1 MPKPSIETILS
12 KILAGPRWRLSPWWP
27 SDSWSSKQNSLL
39 RLLSVAHDQRL
50 DLVPLVGNLAEEHRG
65 RYRKRVRQL
74 ARRLAEGTPLVD
86 ALEQTPDALS
96 DAQVLSLRF
105 ANQTGILKETYQ
117 RLAEDNNDASRRTQS
132 SLRQL
137 LVYSIGMTLILGLVL
152 SFLMVCVTPI
162 FEEMHEE
169 YGLSLP
175 LAFQWMAA
183 LSRHVASLWPLWIL
197 LALAVAW
204 LCWSLPSRRF
214 FRRTS
219 LGSWVRGSQTRSAE
233 FLRLMAGVVEAG
245 RPIPSA
251 LSTLARHHFDRNFRQ
266 RLMFARIE
274 SEHRSDVW
282 NILAEADLLTS
293 TETTVLA
300 NASSNQSRA
309 WMMRRLADCKDERV
323 SQRGEVIALLVRPL
337 VVLCFAGIVLFVCIA
352 WFGVLSRL
360 VTSLA

>member
-1 MPKPSIETILS
+1 MPKTSIEAILS
-12 KILAGPRWRLSPWWP
+12 KVFAGPHWRLSPWWP
-27 SDSWSSKQNSLL
+27 SDSWSSKQHSLL

-50 DLVPLVGNLAEEHRG
+50 DLVPLVVNLAEEHRG
-65 RYRKRVRQL
+65 RYRKRLRHL
-74 ARRLAEGTPLVD
+74 SRRLAEGTPLVD

-105 ANQTGILKETYQ
+105 ANQTGILKTTYQ
-117 RLAEDNNDASRRTQS
+117 RLGKERDDSSRRTQS

-152 SFLMVCVTPI
+152 TFLMVKVTPI
-162 FEEMHEE
+162 FEKMHEE
-169 YGLSLP
+169 FGAELP
-175 LAFQWMAA
+175 LVFQWATA
-183 LSRHVASLWPLWIL
+183 VSRQFANLWFLWIF
-197 LALAVAW
+197 LAVAVAW

-219 LGSWVRGSQTRSAE
+219 LGSWIRGSQMRSAE

-251 LSTLARHHFDRNFRQ
+251 LSTLARHHFDKNFRQ

-282 NILAEADLLTS
+282 NILAETHLLTS
-293 TETTVLA
+293 VETTVLE

-309 WMMRRLADCKDERV
+309 WMMRRLADCKEEKILR
-323 SQRGEVIALLVRPL
+323 RGVVVASFARPL
-337 VVLCFAGIVLFVCIA
+337 VVLCFATIVLFVCVA
-352 WFGVLSRL
+352 WFGALSHL
-360 VTSLA
+360 VNSLA